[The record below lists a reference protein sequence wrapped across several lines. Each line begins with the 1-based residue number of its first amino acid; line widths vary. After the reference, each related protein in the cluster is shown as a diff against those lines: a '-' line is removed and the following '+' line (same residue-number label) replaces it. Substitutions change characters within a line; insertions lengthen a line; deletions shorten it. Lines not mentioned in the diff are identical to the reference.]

1 MVFRF
6 RMLSDENDNFVRDYE
21 VLYDTTLLEF
31 HDFILRSLEY
41 EECMASFFTA
51 DDRWEKLREFTRMDM
66 DDGAE
71 DAPLAMEK
79 VTLGQ
84 IIHNNRDR
92 LIYLFDIF
100 GDRAYF
106 LELTGSFESKPGI
119 SYPREIYVQAEAP
132 DQYDPSKNV
141 VSGEGS
147 TPRFSRP
154 IRGRSTVGCLSARPS
169 LRPNSCRQLSIILL
183 HPMT

>member
-1 MVFRF
+1 
-6 RMLSDENDNFVRDYE
+6 
-21 VLYDTTLLEF
+21 
-31 HDFILRSLEY
+31 
-41 EECMASFFTA
+41 
-51 DDRWEKLREFTRMDM
+51 M

-147 TPRFSRP
+147 IFDDVMSEFSDFEGDDNYDGPEHPSCAQLRRPDSLDRFAAGLPWAAYRHGP
-154 IRGRSTVGCLSARPS
+154 ACARTVAYS
-169 LRPNSCRQLSIILL
+169 
-183 HPMT
+183 

>member
-119 SYPREIYVQAEAP
+119 SYPREIYAQAEAP

-147 TPRFSRP
+147 IFCLLYTSPSPRDCS
-154 IRGRSTVGCLSARPS
+154 
-169 LRPNSCRQLSIILL
+169 
-183 HPMT
+183 

>member
-1 MVFRF
+1 
-6 RMLSDENDNFVRDYE
+6 
-21 VLYDTTLLEF
+21 
-31 HDFILRSLEY
+31 
-41 EECMASFFTA
+41 MASFFTA

-100 GDRAYF
+100 GD
-106 LELTGSFESKPGI
+106 
-119 SYPREIYVQAEAP
+119 
-132 DQYDPSKNV
+132 
-141 VSGEGS
+141 VSILL
-147 TPRFSRP
+147 P
-154 IRGRSTVGCLSARPS
+154 I
-169 LRPNSCRQLSIILL
+169 SIIAL
-183 HPMT
+183 PFRGYI